1 MTKIAIVEDDVML
14 KKYIKQYLEADH
26 YSVYLIDELGDVL
39 MQIEAIQPDLILLD
53 INLPQYDGFFYTKI
67 LRKRMA
73 TPLIILSARSDESEQ
88 IRGITQ
94 GADDYITKPFGMGIL
109 LAKIEAVLRRA
120 TSQMSQFVIDSLVLN
135 CDKMV
140 LSYKEN
146 ETELSKNE
154 FKLMKMFMQKP
165 NTVIS
170 REELLTELWDN
181 GHFVDDNT
189 LSVNMTRLKQRLK
202 DLQIT
207 DAFVTKRGIGYVFTP
222 PMAGL

>member
-1 MTKIAIVEDDVML
+1 MTKIAIVEDDIML
-14 KKYIKQYLEADH
+14 KKYIKEYLEADH
-26 YSVYLIDELGDVL
+26 YTVYLIDELGDVL
-39 MQIEAIQPDLILLD
+39 TQIEELQPDLILLD

-94 GADDYITKPFGMGIL
+94 GADDYITKPFSMGIL

-120 TSQMSQFVIDSLVLN
+120 TPQTAQFTIDNLILN

-140 LSYKEN
+140 LSYNAKEV
-146 ETELSKNE
+146 ELSKNE
-154 FKLMKMFMQKP
+154 FKLMKVFMQKP
-165 NTVIS
+165 NTVIT
-170 REELLTELWDN
+170 REDLLSELWDD

-202 DLQIT
+202 DLHII

-222 PMAGL
+222 PMAG